1 MRHFVWALF
10 ACASVTCLAHTAS
23 AQSPWYIEGSAG
35 TQVRL
40 DSSRSTTF
48 RNLNNGATGPGTNTA
63 SFDAGYVVN
72 LGLGYKLP
80 FGVRV
85 EGELGYAHYSVNGI
99 TPVSTDGT
107 FPVLNGSR
115 VALQSGGGMDQGSA
129 TVNAFYDLPVP
140 GRFVPYIGVGFGAV
154 LISEQATRF
163 TNSSGTVQ
171 FNQNSSSIILPA
183 MLGEVGLTIALDANW
198 AAVPS
203 YRFQHVFTQAGTFI
217 DDSNIFKLGL
227 RYSF

>member
-1 MRHFVWALF
+1 MRLFVWALF
-10 ACASVTCLAHTAS
+10 ACASVICAAHAAS

-48 RNLNNGATGPGTNTA
+48 RNLNNGAAGPGTNTA

-163 TNSSGTVQ
+163 ANSSGTVQ